1 LDLILQAE
9 EQVIAT
15 NTAYYEKV
23 REALR
28 AVPAEGRAASAWHDL
43 TRACELQLSL
53 LQAYRDNAR
62 GLAA

>member
-28 AVPAEGRAASAWHDL
+28 AVPVEGRAASAWHDL

-53 LQAYRDNAR
+53 LQTYRDNAR